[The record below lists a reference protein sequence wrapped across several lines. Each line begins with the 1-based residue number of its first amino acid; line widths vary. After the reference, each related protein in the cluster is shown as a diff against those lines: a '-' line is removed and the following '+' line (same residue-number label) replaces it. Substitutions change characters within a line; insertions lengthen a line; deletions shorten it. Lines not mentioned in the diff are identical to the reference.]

1 MSTANSNAVLDA
13 REPLLGDGAG
23 LAARDS
29 SVRPCAHPSLRAR
42 RGPQG
47 KIALVPPPEGL
58 ANGVLALFVLAVV
71 ILESAA

>member
-13 REPLLGDGAG
+13 RAPLLGDGAG
-23 LAARDS
+23 LAVRDS
-29 SVRPCAHPSLRAR
+29 SVRPSTYPILRAGR
-42 RGPQG
+42 SPQR

-58 ANGVLALFVLAVV
+58 ANGVLALFVLAVM